1 MSKAHEIY
9 KDPLPFLLARPLPPI
24 IPTNP
29 LTWVPYIYYYFFSRT
44 PKQIPVQCT
53 VDSSTRSCLVTD
65 REGIQRLWTNG
76 FFGKGNL
83 SRSEPTW
90 QVRTKRSL
98 GLLGLDE
105 DLVAE
110 EITARRRL
118 QRKRFKAQRA
128 YREQCARE
136 RQLCIE
142 RNEEIPDHLKEDA
155 ELPKELT
162 DPISSSV
169 SPQNPFQVTVVPE
182 LEHLQLT
189 FPEAFFLS
197 SLGNLTVTSSMKDT
211 SSIPLL
217 RYFAEISAQNP
228 DYSTQCSNKNAG
240 ASFGQLDAAAYI
252 HPDNSF
258 LVDLA
263 AYYYFRQ
270 QGWVVK
276 GGTKFSVDYLLY
288 KRGPVFSHAEL
299 AILVLPCV
307 GNSQKRNLKWHELH
321 CLNRTVGQVK
331 KTLVLCY
338 VHCPTPEIMNDLWQ
352 HQKNMDQWEWSKLIL
367 SYYTIQCV
375 SLRRWVP
382 DRNRD

>member
-1 MSKAHEIY
+1 MSKVHEIY
-9 KDPLPFLLARPLPPI
+9 KAPLPFSLAPPLPPI

-29 LTWVPYIYYYFFSRT
+29 ITWIPYIYYYLFSRT
-44 PKQIPVQCT
+44 PKQIPVQCS
-53 VDSSTRSCLVTD
+53 VDVGTLSCLVTD
-65 REGIQRLWTNG
+65 KESIKRLWTSG

-90 QVRTKRSL
+90 HVRTKRSL
-98 GLLGLDE
+98 GLLGFDE

-128 YREQCARE
+128 YREQCARQ

-142 RNEEIPDHLKEDA
+142 RGEEVPDYLKEDA

-162 DPISSSV
+162 EPLSSSL
-169 SPQNPFQVTVVPE
+169 SAQNPSEVTFVPE

-197 SLGNLTVTSSMKDT
+197 SLGTLVVNGTDNFSST
-211 SSIPLL
+211 PLL
-217 RYFAEISAQNP
+217 HVFAELTAKSPGFITEIWNEFP
-228 DYSTQCSNKNAG
+228 GT
-240 ASFGQLDAAAYI
+240 SFSQLDPSNYI
-252 HPDNSF
+252 RPDNTF
-258 LVDLA
+258 LVELA

-299 AILVLPCV
+299 AILLLPCI
-307 GNSQKRNLKWHELH
+307 GDYQKQNLKWHELH
-321 CLNRTVGQVK
+321 CLNRTIGQVK

-338 VHCPTPEIMNDLWQ
+338 VQCPAPEKFKDLWQ
-352 HQKNMDQWEWSKLIL
+352 RQKNMDPWEWSKLIL
-367 SYYTIQCV
+367 SNYSIQCV
-375 SLRRWVP
+375 TLRRWVP

>member
-29 LTWVPYIYYYFFSRT
+29 ITWVPYIYYYFFTRT
-44 PKQIPVQCT
+44 PKQIPVQCS
-53 VDSSTRSCLVTD
+53 VDASTRSCLVTD
-65 REGIQRLWTNG
+65 REGIRRLWTSG

-90 QVRTKRSL
+90 HVRTKRSL
-98 GLLGLDE
+98 GLLGFDE

-142 RNEEIPDHLKEDA
+142 RKEEIPNHLKEDA
-155 ELPKELT
+155 ALPKELL
-162 DPISSSV
+162 DPFSSFAP
-169 SPQNPFQVTVVPE
+169 PQNPSEVTSVPE

-197 SLGNLTVTSSMKDT
+197 SLGALTANTGTEDISST
-211 SSIPLL
+211 PLL
-217 RYFAEISAQNP
+217 RYFAEIAAQTPEYTKAWNEN
-228 DYSTQCSNKNAG
+228 TG
-240 ASFGQLDAAAYI
+240 TSFSQLDATPHI
-252 HPDNSF
+252 RPENSF

-270 QGWVVK
+270 QGWVIK

-299 AILVLPCV
+299 AVLLLPCV
-307 GNSQKRNLKWHELH
+307 GNSQKQNLKWHELH

-338 VHCPTPEIMNDLWQ
+338 VHCPAPEILNDLWQ
-352 HQKNMDQWEWSKLIL
+352 RQKNMDQWEWSKLIL
-367 SYYTIQCV
+367 SHYSIQCV